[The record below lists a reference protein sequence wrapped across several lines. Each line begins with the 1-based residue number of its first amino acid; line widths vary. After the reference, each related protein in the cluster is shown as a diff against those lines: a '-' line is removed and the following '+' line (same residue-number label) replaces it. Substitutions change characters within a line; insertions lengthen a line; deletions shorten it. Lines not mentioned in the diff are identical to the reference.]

1 MTLIRNIKYLPWLD
15 ETESPVSPCVSA
27 EGVCVLWF
35 LRDSPLSPVFHC
47 AALKFWALITGTAC
61 ALSCLSSLRNCHAD
75 QGLGGESKRRRFT
88 GQRAEPLLSAILSIF
103 PFLSVTLGRSLL
115 LNTMLLLI
123 AQGMTETG
131 PRGERSRRKRFQR
144 TAANRRLQLSAA
156 ENKSL
161 LMCPFGRKRENYRA
175 PLSSPSLRSVF
186 FSIFM

>member
-1 MTLIRNIKYLPWLD
+1 MIGWNQITHLSLRGSLRLCWRSL
-15 ETESPVSPCVSA
+15 C
-27 EGVCVLWF
+27 LWF
-35 LRDSPLSPVFHC
+35 LRDSSLSPVFHC
-47 AALKFWALITGTAC
+47 AVLKFWVLITGPAC
-61 ALSCLSSLRNCHAD
+61 ALSCFRFLAELPRWSGTWSREQASSVHGAACGAPVVCD
-75 QGLGGESKRRRFT
+75 SF
-88 GQRAEPLLSAILSIF
+88 PFF

-123 AQGMTETG
+123 AQGMTEAV
-131 PRGERSRRKRFQR
+131 PRGERSRRKHFQR